1 MAWVGLVDDGD
12 EQNIKVLSQYGANNG
27 YLELLKASS
36 AERDFG
42 ISPTVL
48 AIRSKQVEFVDDIS
62 VDSGMVHWRNEA
74 LKRGY
79 NSAIAIPF
87 HLPNDMIACLTL
99 YSSRI
104 NVWSSPERKLLQE
117 IAADISFGIAA
128 LRTAAVKIQYE
139 ASLRD
144 SLEQTIQVIAD
155 TGEERD
161 PYTAGHQRRVARLCV
176 NIATEMGLSA
186 DRIHGLHLAASIHD
200 LGKIGI
206 PAEILAKPRRL
217 SPMEFGLIKEH
228 PAIAFNILKSVNF
241 PWPIATII
249 VQHHERID
257 GSGYPMGLKQDELL
271 MESRI
276 LAVADVVEAMES
288 HRPYRAA
295 LGKEAA
301 LNEITAQRGITLD
314 AQAVDACLRLF
325 NQQNYSVDEP

>member
-1 MAWVGLVDDGD
+1 M
-12 EQNIKVLSQYGANNG
+12 
-27 YLELLKASS
+27 
-36 AERDFG
+36 
-42 ISPTVL
+42 
-48 AIRSKQVEFVDDIS
+48 
-62 VDSGMVHWRNEA
+62 
-74 LKRGY
+74 
-79 NSAIAIPF
+79 
-87 HLPNDMIACLTL
+87 
-99 YSSRI
+99 
-104 NVWSSPERKLLQE
+104 
-117 IAADISFGIAA
+117 
-128 LRTAAVKIQYE
+128 
-139 ASLRD
+139 RD

-186 DRIHGLHLAASIHD
+186 DRIYGLHLAASIHD

-301 LNEITAQRGITLD
+301 LKEITAQRGITLD
-314 AQAVDACLRLF
+314 AQAVDACLRIF